1 MKPVIRAGRCAVPV
15 GARRRD
21 TLQIGFAMSTYGVT
35 SQFSTNIRIIEEN
48 VEFCKKTLYNL
59 KHNKNTT
66 ILTLEKVCRI
76 LECRIE
82 EIVEFTE

>member
-1 MKPVIRAGRCAVPV
+1 MVSYAPLWK
-15 GARRRD
+15 
-21 TLQIGFAMSTYGVT
+21 TLENKGHSTYWLLNQGID
-35 SQFSTNIRIIEEN
+35 S
-48 VEFCKKTLYNL
+48 KTLYNL

-82 EIVEFTE
+82 EIVEFIE

>member
-1 MKPVIRAGRCAVPV
+1 MVSYAPLWK
-15 GARRRD
+15 
-21 TLQIGFAMSTYGVT
+21 TLQNKGHSTYWLLNQGID
-35 SQFSTNIRIIEEN
+35 S
-48 VEFCKKTLYNL
+48 KTLYNL